1 MKLLNIL
8 IAIILTIFVSSSYAA
23 TSCPSGQELCATRC
37 YNPTTQYCSYPE
49 NIVCQWGQQLCGL
62 KCFTPGSGETCN
74 QPGNL
79 ICPPSY
85 NPCPSMTKCYASL
98 TGNPNC

>member
-23 TSCPSGQELCATRC
+23 CPTGQQLCGTRC
-37 YNPTTQYCSYPE
+37 YNPVTQYCSYPE
-49 NIVCQWGQQLCGL
+49 NIVCQFGQQLCGL
-62 KCFTPGSGETCN
+62 TCYTPGSGQTCN

-98 TGNPNC
+98 SGNPNC